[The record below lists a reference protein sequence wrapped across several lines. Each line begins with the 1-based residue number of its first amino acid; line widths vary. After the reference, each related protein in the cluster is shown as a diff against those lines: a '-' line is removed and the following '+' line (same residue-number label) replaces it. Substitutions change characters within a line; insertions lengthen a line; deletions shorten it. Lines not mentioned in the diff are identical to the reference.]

1 MFESMFPAL
10 RRKKETELKSPQN
23 IFDLFDEMWRQPF
36 WGMEQF
42 TTGFVPAVEVSEKED
57 EIVVRAEIPG
67 LDTKDLYVAIENN
80 YLVIKGEKKREKKME
95 KENFV
100 HMECSYGSFYRTIPL
115 TSEVDKDK
123 IKATYKKGVLTI
135 TLPKVES
142 ARARR
147 IAIDG

>member
-1 MFESMFPAL
+1 MLEKMFPVL
-10 RRKKETELKSPQN
+10 RRKAENDLKTPQT
-23 IFDLFDEMWRQPF
+23 IFDLFDEMWRHPF
-36 WGMEQF
+36 WGMEQVG
-42 TTGFVPAVEVSEKED
+42 TGFVPAVEVSEKED

-67 LDTKDLYVAIENN
+67 LDTKDLDVTIENN
-80 YLVIKGEKKREKKME
+80 YLVIKGEKKREKKEE

-123 IKATYKKGVLTI
+123 IKAKYKKGVLTI

-142 ARARR
+142 AKAKR
-147 IAIDG
+147 IAIEG